1 MARLPLIAQSV
12 RRKRIGLALT
22 LWLEICRIA
31 IWFLFRMGASLSL
44 QTYRP
49 RIRSYTLDFYAKRD
63 YVKRLVYASDET
75 CIEQVRMNRT
85 AFFKTCIKVI
95 VTKCIVGDLEI
106 PVIMAR
112 LPLIAQSVRRKR
124 IGLVLTIWL
133 EICRIAIWFL
143 FRMGASLSLQ
153 TYRPRIRSYTLDF
166 YAKRDYVKRL
176 VYASDETCIEQVRM
190 NRTAFFKLCEMLE
203 SIGGLKS
210 SRFMLVDEQVAM
222 FLHIISHHLKN
233 RVIKHHFR
241 RSGETN
247 CLGALDGT
255 HIKIRVPTVD
265 KPRYR
270 TRKGDIATNM
280 LGVCTPEMQFVYV
293 LPGWEGSV
301 ADGRVLRD
309 AITRRHGLKV
319 PHGCYYLVDARY
331 TNCEGFLAPFK
342 GQRYHL
348 NEWRQAISPTGA
360 SSQASRGSKRKW
372 VPEEDAALVSCMVD
386 LHNVGTFNADTGF
399 KAGYLNE
406 LEKMLEKALPRAMLK
421 AKPNIES
428 QIRCLKR
435 EWSVVYDMLNGQNN
449 SDFGWDE
456 HRQLVVAED
465 AVWDSYVKSH
475 KEASQFRHRS
485 FPYYNQLTAIY
496 ARDRATGKDAQTAA
510 DVLEEIHVEDER
522 TTEMNEERNT
532 FYDCEADVSLDDMDV
547 SGTDPRGDR
556 DQRGSSSSNKRKKKS
571 DARDNVYASFE
582 EAATLLG
589 EKIQA
594 VGDRINMS
602 IASEVVVQQKSEEKM
617 EEKASNLYSALWS
630 IEGLSDDQ
638 QYDALSKIPDH
649 PTQMIVFFSLPSVAR
664 LEWRTKHTL
673 SIKLPRVK
681 ENRSQCCLSQ
691 AIDETM
697 KIKGGIWRASDQRT
711 KGDQA
716 KHHSRNRCFVDSL
729 LSLQKGQRLSALE
742 SRSLVGRQIVR
753 VFPDKNDK
761 HSDVSG

>member
-12 RRKRIGLALT
+12 RRKRIGIAVT
-22 LWLEICRIA
+22 IWLEICRIA

-44 QTYRP
+44 NTYRP
-49 RIRSYTLDFYAKRD
+49 MIRSYTLDFYAKRD

-75 CIEQVRMNRT
+75 CIEQT
-85 AFFKTCIKVI
+85 
-95 VTKCIVGDLEI
+95 
-106 PVIMAR
+106 
-112 LPLIAQSVRRKR
+112 
-124 IGLVLTIWL
+124 
-133 EICRIAIWFL
+133 
-143 FRMGASLSLQ
+143 
-153 TYRPRIRSYTLDF
+153 
-166 YAKRDYVKRL
+166 
-176 VYASDETCIEQVRM
+176 RM

-203 SIGGLKS
+203 SLGGLKS
-210 SRFMLVDEQVAM
+210 SRNMLVDEQVAM

-241 RSGETN
+241 RSGETVSRAFHSVLNAVIRLEDVLFKKPEPITADSSDTRWKWFKN

-270 TRKGDIATNM
+270 TQKGDIATNM
-280 LGVCTPEMQFVYV
+280 LGVCTPEMKFVYV

-309 AITRRHGLKV
+309 AISRRHGLKV
-319 PHGCYYLVDARY
+319 PHGFYYLVDAGY
-331 TNCEGFLAPFK
+331 TNCEGFLAPFR

-348 NEWRQAISPTGA
+348 NEWRQGYQPSSPQEFFNMKHASARVPPTGA

-428 QIRCLKR
+428 RIRCLKR

-449 SDFGWDE
+449 SGFGWDE

-465 AVWDSYVKSH
+465 AVWESYVKSH

-510 DVLEEIHVEDER
+510 DVLEEIHAEDER
-522 TTEMNEERNT
+522 TTDMNEERNT

-556 DQRGSSSSNKRKKKS
+556 DQGGSSSSNKRKKKS
-571 DARDNVYASFE
+571 DARDNVYSSFE

-594 VGDRINMS
+594 VGDKISMS

-630 IEGLSDDQ
+630 IEGLTDDQ
-638 QYDALSKIPDH
+638 RYDALSKIPDH

-664 LEWRTKHTL
+664 LEWVRRFL
-673 SIKLPRVK
+673 S
-681 ENRSQCCLSQ
+681 
-691 AIDETM
+691 
-697 KIKGGIWRASDQRT
+697 
-711 KGDQA
+711 
-716 KHHSRNRCFVDSL
+716 HH
-729 LSLQKGQRLSALE
+729 
-742 SRSLVGRQIVR
+742 
-753 VFPDKNDK
+753 
-761 HSDVSG
+761 